1 MRADSTWL
9 SRMRALARFEDRQ
22 GQSSHIERN
31 RALTRSFCTHREV
44 DCHKSLS
51 DMPFCLLHV
60 IRGRDTSVRSRGAMR
75 AIFPIHVPWL
85 LTGDA

>member
-9 SRMRALARFEDRQ
+9 SRLRALARFEDRQ

-44 DCHKSLS
+44 DKMSECEPTFFSL
-51 DMPFCLLHV
+51 
-60 IRGRDTSVRSRGAMR
+60 
-75 AIFPIHVPWL
+75 
-85 LTGDA
+85 